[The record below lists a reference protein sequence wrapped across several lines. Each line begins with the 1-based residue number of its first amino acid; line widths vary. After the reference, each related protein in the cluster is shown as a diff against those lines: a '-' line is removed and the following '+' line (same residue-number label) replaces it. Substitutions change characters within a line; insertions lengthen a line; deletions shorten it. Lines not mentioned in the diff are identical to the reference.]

1 MSNSNTIKQDGKTYE
16 QVRYEVGEAIR
27 NGAMLF
33 VNAELVASSSIGA
46 ECSVGMSDQYWHEME
61 ATKVPV
67 TVEHEGKTYERHG
80 YKAGEIIRDGA
91 MLSHTGAWLKLSSF
105 IGRECPAGGEDCYYH
120 EVEPEMVTIT
130 YRVKPDQADSI
141 ERGQSN
147 PGRSLLTDASAE
159 RIRAARKTKLERWRE
174 RVGADM
180 TQGEELELYEHLG
193 GHCGFGEKTAKLLAA
208 ALKLA
213 EALIELRGES
223 SWKDHSS
230 ACLDRVAKAIKA
242 AFPADVAAEIL
253 GETPSE

>member
-147 PGRSLLTDASAE
+147 PGRSLLTDASAQ
-159 RIRAARKTKLERWRE
+159 RVRAARKTKLELWRE
-174 RVGADM
+174 SIPVRSVLDNCARSSRHSM
-180 TQGEELELYEHLG
+180 PCANPTE
-193 GHCGFGEKTAKLLAA
+193 AKLVAA
-208 ALKLA
+208 ALRMAEVLA
-213 EALIELRGES
+213 RLATRLTHREGCALMKEMGVY
-223 SWKDHSS
+223 D
-230 ACLDRVAKAIKA
+230 AIRA

-253 GETPSE
+253 GETPSD